1 MSAEVEFIGRLGR
14 VRWSA
19 PDSDFKI
26 AEVTVVKL
34 LDGEMDTPYEFLD
47 YVIVKGDFTMQEG
60 VNYVLTTEVEHNSKW
75 GDQYKLLFLQRE
87 NPVEDMDKNQFKE
100 FLGQLTKHAEKIC
113 DKYDDP
119 RKIFEEH
126 DHDALCKVD
135 GIGVATA
142 EKLFILYDNERDYSQ
157 AYSEFGKY
165 GFSPEFIRKVVNLE
179 KSVEKAVEHLNEN
192 PYYFMRYGGIG
203 FKLIDN
209 KALAQG
215 MSVNDPRRVH
225 AFIYDFFDELESEG
239 TSWIYAEKLRNHLRK
254 EVYKVDIKD
263 AMDFISKSDDFVV
276 FKRAQGSCIATKRLF
291 NLEKQVGEEL
301 VRLLNSKC
309 KFELKNAE
317 KIIADIEKEQGWKY
331 SEAQRQAIDL
341 MLNQNVFL
349 LQGLSGAGKS
359 STLNAVVKV
368 FQENG
373 IMVHTCALSGKAAD
387 NLTQITGKNGST
399 IHSLL
404 GATIDSGGSIFN
416 FNKYKKLPSQVVI
429 LDEVSMVNV
438 GLFHA
443 LISAISNGAKLIM
456 VGDNAQLDS
465 IGVGVMNGIMDSKVV
480 PTTILKE
487 IHRQAKESAVVTHSL
502 DYRKGEIPKDL
513 EIKPGFKRYGKK
525 QDLGYMF
532 VEDSETKDINKRT
545 YSIFVQA
552 FKKYDVKDIQVIT
565 PITSSGTV
573 NCFVINNMCQAI
585 ANPAKEGDPK
595 VEVKI
600 SKDKVYKLRVGD
612 KVINTKNVR
621 DTTDPTSQNVIPIYN
636 GNTGIIKSIEVDEKN
651 GKTKNVRMVIDFDG
665 IGEVLVENS
674 AVRNIQLGYCITV
687 HKSQG
692 STIPCVIVA
701 MPYHYKLGSREL
713 LYTALTRASSEAIL
727 VTTAKALR
735 FATKSTSKKVRH
747 DNVSAMIKYAKKGSS

>member
-1 MSAEVEFIGRLGR
+1 MSEVVFVGCLER
-14 VRWSA
+14 VRWAAS
-19 PDSDFKI
+19 DSDFKI
-26 AEVTVVKL
+26 AEVSVSNVIE
-34 LDGEMDTPYEFLD
+34 GEDMSPTDFLD
-47 YVIVKGDFTMQEG
+47 YVIVKGDFTMREG
-60 VNYVLTTEVEHNSKW
+60 VSYKITAEVEHNAKW

-87 NPVEDMDKNQFKE
+87 NPVEDMNKDQFKE

-119 RKIFEEH
+119 REIFENH
-126 DHDALCKVD
+126 NYDALCEVD
-135 GIGVATA
+135 GVGTATA
-142 EKLFILYDNERDYSQ
+142 EKLFVLYDNERDYSQ

-165 GFSPEFIRKVVNLE
+165 GFSPEFTRKIVRFE
-179 KSVEKAVEHLNEN
+179 KSVENAVKHLEEN

-203 FKLIDN
+203 FKMIDN

-215 MSVNDPRRVH
+215 MRVNDPRRVH
-225 AFIYDFFDELESEG
+225 AFIYDFFDDLESEG
-239 TSWIYAEKLRNHLRK
+239 TSWVYVEDLRNHLRK

-263 AMDFISKSDDFVV
+263 AMDFIAKSDDFVV
-276 FKRAQGSCIATKRLF
+276 FKRSKGSCVATKRLF
-291 NLEKQVGEEL
+291 SLEKQVGEEL

-309 KFELKNAE
+309 NFELKNSE
-317 KIIADIEKEQGWKY
+317 KIIANIEKEQGWQY
-331 SEAQRQAIDL
+331 SEAQRHAIDL

-373 IMVHTCALSGKAAD
+373 ISVNTCALSGKAAD
-387 NLTQITGKNGST
+387 NLTQITGRKGST

-404 GATIDSGGSIFN
+404 GATVDSSGNIFN
-416 FNKYKKLPSQVVI
+416 FHKYNKLPSQVII
-429 LDEVSMVNV
+429 LDEVSMVNIS
-438 GLFHA
+438 LFYA
-443 LISAISNGAKLIM
+443 LTSAINSGAKLIM

-465 IGVGVMNGIMDSKVV
+465 IGVGVMKGIMDSKVV
-480 PTTILKE
+480 PTIILKE
-487 IHRQAKESAVVTHSL
+487 IHRQAKESAIVTHSL
-502 DYRKGEIPKDL
+502 DYRKGEIPSEL

-532 VEDSETKDINKRT
+532 VDDNETKSINKHT
-545 YSIFVQA
+545 YSIFTQA

-565 PITSSGTV
+565 PLTASSTV
-573 NCFVINNMCQAI
+573 NCFLINRMCQAF
-585 ANPAKEGDPK
+585 ANPAKEGDPR

-600 SKDKVYKLRVGD
+600 GKDKLYNLRVGD
-612 KVINTKNVR
+612 KVINTKNVK
-621 DTTDPTSQNVIPIYN
+621 DTTDPTSQSVIPIYN
-636 GNTGIIKSIEVDEKN
+636 GNTGIIKSIEVDEKD
-651 GKTKNVRMVIDFDG
+651 GKTKNVKMVIDFDG

-701 MPYHYKLGSREL
+701 MPYHYKLDSREL

-735 FATKSTSKKVRH
+735 FATRSTSKKVRR
-747 DNVSAMIKYAKKGSS
+747 DNVSVMIKYAMKECS

>member
-26 AEVTVVKL
+26 AEVVVVKL
-34 LDGEMDTPYEFLD
+34 LEGKIDTPYEFLD
-47 YVIVKGDFTMQEG
+47 YVVVKGDFNMQDG
-60 VNYVLTTEVEHNSKW
+60 VNYNLTVEVEHNSKW
-75 GDQYKLLFLQRE
+75 GDQYNLLFLQRE
-87 NPVEDMDKNQFKE
+87 NPVENMDKNQFKE
-100 FLGQLTKHAEKIC
+100 FLGQITKYAEKIC

-119 RKIFEEH
+119 REIFEKH
-126 DHDALCKVD
+126 DYDALCEIE
-135 GIGVATA
+135 GIGMSTA
-142 EKLFILYDNERDYSQ
+142 EKLFVLYDNERDYSQ
-157 AYSEFGKY
+157 AYSEFGRY
-165 GFSPEFIRKVVNLE
+165 GFSPEFVRKVVGLE
-179 KSVEKAVEHLNEN
+179 RSVEKAVEHLNEN

-239 TSWIYAEKLRNHLRK
+239 TSWIYAEKLRDYLRK

-276 FKRAQGSCIATKRLF
+276 FKRSKGSCIATKRLF

-317 KIIADIEKEQGWKY
+317 NIIANIEKEQGWQY
-331 SEAQRQAIDL
+331 SEAQRRAIDL

-373 IMVHTCALSGKAAD
+373 IMVNTCALSGKAAD

-404 GATIDSGGSIFN
+404 GATIDSSGSIFN
-416 FNKYKKLPSQVVI
+416 FNKYKKLPSQVII
-429 LDEVSMVNV
+429 LDEVSMVNI
-438 GLFHA
+438 GLFYA
-443 LISAISNGAKLIM
+443 LISAISSGAKLIM

-465 IGVGVMNGIMDSKVV
+465 IGVGVMKGIMDSKVV

-502 DYRKGEIPKDL
+502 DYRNGEIPKEL

-532 VEDSETKDINKRT
+532 VDDTETKDINKRT
-545 YSIFVQA
+545 YSIFAQA

-573 NCFVINNMCQAI
+573 NCFMINNMCQAF
-585 ANPAKEGDPK
+585 ANPAKEGEPK

-600 SKDKVYKLRVGD
+600 GKDKVYKLRVGD

-621 DTTDPTSQNVIPIYN
+621 DTTDPTSQTVIPIYN
-636 GNTGIIKSIEVDEKN
+636 GNTGIVKNIEVDEKN
-651 GKTKNVRMVIDFDG
+651 GETKDIRMVIDFDG

-713 LYTALTRASSEAIL
+713 LYTALTRASNEAIL

-747 DNVSAMIKYAKKGSS
+747 DNVSAMIKYAKKGNS